1 MGSGSFDLS
10 QLLFLPPYP
19 FHHYNITNQLMSKKK
34 RLIGL
39 LCATALCSQGLYA
52 QSQLMGIDE
61 LLRLADAQSK
71 SIQTYRTGT
80 EAAGEALK
88 AAKAQ
93 RLPDVNVSLSAS
105 YLGNGKIWDRDFG
118 NAMTV
123 DMPHFGNNFAIE
135 AQQVIYAGGAISS
148 GIRQAELGKQLAE
161 LDLQKDIQE
170 VRFLLLGHYLNLYK
184 LDNHIKVLQDNIR
197 LTDEVIA
204 NMKAKR
210 EQGTVLKNDITR
222 YELQKEQ
229 LNLQLTRTRDARTT
243 ANFQLVTTLHL
254 PEGTDIKP
262 DTAMLEQKIQTLT
275 ENEWQDMA
283 RANNILLKQTQTAIR
298 LNEQKVKQERAER
311 LPHISIV
318 AADHLDG
325 PVTIEV
331 PALDNNFN
339 YWYIGV
345 GIKYNLSS
353 LFKNNNRLRQARL
366 NVRQAQENHQL
377 AQEKI
382 KNDVQ
387 EGYVNFMTSFTDL
400 RTQEKSVKL
409 ADENYSV
416 TDNRYKNDMAL
427 LTDMI
432 DASNMKLS
440 ADLGLVNARIN
451 ILYNYYKMKY
461 ITHTL

>member
-1 MGSGSFDLS
+1 
-10 QLLFLPPYP
+10 
-19 FHHYNITNQLMSKKK
+19 MSKKK

-93 RLPDVNVSLSAS
+93 RLPEVNVSLSAS

-229 LNLQLTRTRDARTT
+229 LNLQLTRARDARTT

-254 PEGTDIKP
+254 PEGTEIKP

-283 RANNILLKQTQTAIR
+283 RANNILLKQTQTAIQ

>member
-1 MGSGSFDLS
+1 
-10 QLLFLPPYP
+10 
-19 FHHYNITNQLMSKKK
+19 
-34 RLIGL
+34 
-39 LCATALCSQGLYA
+39 
-52 QSQLMGIDE
+52 MGIDE

-222 YELQKEQ
+222 YGLQKEQ

>member
-1 MGSGSFDLS
+1 
-10 QLLFLPPYP
+10 
-19 FHHYNITNQLMSKKK
+19 MSKKK

-39 LCATALCSQGLYA
+39 LCATVLCSQGLYA
-52 QSQLMGIDE
+52 QSLLMGIDE

-105 YLGNGKIWDRDFG
+105 YLGDGKIWDRDFG

-170 VRFLLLGHYLNLYK
+170 VRFLLIGHYLNLYK

-204 NMKAKR
+204 DMKARR

-229 LNLQLTRTRDARTT
+229 LNLQLTRAMDARTT
-243 ANFQLVTTLHL
+243 ANFRLITTLHL
-254 PEGTDIKP
+254 PEGTEIKP
-262 DTAMLEQKIQTLT
+262 DTTMLEQQIQTLT

-353 LFKNNNRLRQARL
+353 LFKSNNRLRRTRL

-400 RTQEKSVKL
+400 RTQEKSLKL
-409 ADENYSV
+409 ADENYNV
-416 TDNRYKNDMAL
+416 TDNRYKNGMAL
-427 LTDMI
+427 LTDML
-432 DASNMKLS
+432 DASNMKLN
-440 ADLGLVNARIN
+440 AGMELVNARIN

>member
-1 MGSGSFDLS
+1 M
-10 QLLFLPPYP
+10 
-19 FHHYNITNQLMSKKK
+19 
-34 RLIGL
+34 
-39 LCATALCSQGLYA
+39 CATALCSQGLYA

-93 RLPDVNVSLSAS
+93 RLPEVNVSLSAS

-229 LNLQLTRTRDARTT
+229 LNLQLTRARDARTT

-254 PEGTDIKP
+254 PEGTEIKP
-262 DTAMLEQKIQTLT
+262 DTTMLEQQIQTLT

-283 RANNILLKQTQTAIR
+283 RANNILLKQTQTAIQ

-353 LFKNNNRLRQARL
+353 LFKSNNRLRRARL

>member
-1 MGSGSFDLS
+1 
-10 QLLFLPPYP
+10 
-19 FHHYNITNQLMSKKK
+19 MSKKK

-39 LCATALCSQGLYA
+39 LCATVLCSQGLYA
-52 QSQLMGIDE
+52 QSLLMGIDE

-105 YLGNGKIWDRDFG
+105 YLGDGKIWDRDFG

-135 AQQVIYAGGAISS
+135 AQQVIYAGGTISS

-170 VRFLLLGHYLNLYK
+170 VRFLLIGHYLNLYK

-204 NMKAKR
+204 DMKARR

-229 LNLQLTRTRDARTT
+229 LNLQLTRAMDARTT
-243 ANFQLVTTLHL
+243 ANFRLITTLHL
-254 PEGTDIKP
+254 PEGTEIKP
-262 DTAMLEQKIQTLT
+262 DTTMLEQQIQTLT

-283 RANNILLKQTQTAIR
+283 RANNILLKQTQTAIQ

-353 LFKNNNRLRQARL
+353 LFKSNNRLRRTRL

-400 RTQEKSVKL
+400 RTQEKSLKL
-409 ADENYSV
+409 ADENYNV
-416 TDNRYKNDMAL
+416 TDNRYKNGMAL
-427 LTDMI
+427 LTDML
-432 DASNMKLS
+432 DASNMKLN
-440 ADLGLVNARIN
+440 AGMELVNARIN

>member
-1 MGSGSFDLS
+1 
-10 QLLFLPPYP
+10 
-19 FHHYNITNQLMSKKK
+19 MSKKE

-135 AQQVIYAGGAISS
+135 AQQVIYTGGAISS

-229 LNLQLTRTRDARTT
+229 LNLQLTRARDARTT
-243 ANFQLVTTLHL
+243 ANFQLVTILHL
-254 PEGTDIKP
+254 PEGTEIKP
-262 DTAMLEQKIQTLT
+262 DTTMLEQKIQTLT

-298 LNEQKVKQERAER
+298 LNEQKVKQEHAER

-377 AQEKI
+377 ALEKI

-400 RTQEKSVKL
+400 RTQEKSLKL
-409 ADENYSV
+409 ADENYNV
-416 TDNRYKNDMAL
+416 TDNRYKNGMAL
-427 LTDMI
+427 LTDML
-432 DASNMKLS
+432 DASNMKLN
-440 ADLGLVNARIN
+440 AGMELVNARIN

>member
-1 MGSGSFDLS
+1 
-10 QLLFLPPYP
+10 
-19 FHHYNITNQLMSKKK
+19 MSKKK

-39 LCATALCSQGLYA
+39 LCTTALCSQGLYA

-161 LDLQKDIQE
+161 LDLQKDIQK

-353 LFKNNNRLRQARL
+353 LFKNNNRLQQARL